1 MGGSAPP
8 WFSADYPDLA
18 AKREPFPGVER
29 YQTSYVRYGQ
39 AEEAMPGAWE
49 AEMCRRTMAENG
61 QDLHAFY
68 APGSLPETISL
79 RIIEAPAEFALPVKQ
94 DRRLFPCFKV
104 RVEAKHR
111 GPFSLPLTLRAHV
124 LTQQD
129 KEHIGTWVPP
139 EEDPNLDDKGQQR
152 SGTELKGLS
161 CIRHTWEPNA
171 RPHGFAQEMKKYQQ
185 QPMPMAPPLP
195 LVKPEPS
202 SSSFNGAMGPVG
214 MAGRAQAL
222 ADSYGMVD
230 SPSLS
235 GAPGAPG
242 GGRNMSNLFGG
253 DRPDPVVTLASSA
266 PLGSA
271 GAGRDSLEAVM
282 ESLINAGPLSNPG
295 TGGGVDGVGS
305 ETGSGKLVNHMRALQ
320 AQQQAALAAEQ
331 QAAAQAAALQAT
343 LQAQRAAQQDVGG
356 VDRRASTVPGNGAAQ
371 AANAE
376 SRGFISFQDY
386 EFTNLEFLKPTRMN
400 KVFMV
405 FTINIAGLDDLIYVA
420 FNVPT
425 IGICRAEQREKACK
439 KLNIDFKLL
448 SHFDH
453 AGNNSNNNHN
463 NNNNNNNG
471 GMHSDM
477 SKSLALRTNGPLGS
491 ALGGLPGVGPQ
502 SALPAVAGG
511 GGGLSVSRLNGGSHS
526 AGSAGDGSGEGSG
539 SASGEAKAT
548 GLALHEV
555 GMAQYATSQLQTA
568 PGQQQQMLQQM
579 NALKQQQQQAYGA
592 AQQDV
597 SYQLQQQRMV
607 LAAAQQ
613 QQQQQGLA
621 NGLVQGAPG
630 SGAGNGLGPTA
641 EFYMA
646 ANGSLPPPQSST
658 AGLGMDGAMAATRK
672 RDQGPKEEENCRFQP
687 VQQSDLPPYTA
698 FAGLTSSDVD
708 MLLPAPHSRMAMR
721 DFINDV
727 YESTGLHRKLT
738 HMDMQALLSQAGFP
752 SESMREHDTISQ
764 QQWDEFCAQ
773 FRNIV
778 GTLQQVASV
787 WNMED
792 PVVISGFDMDRAGT
806 INALVNEP
814 AGTFICRFSMSQPGC
829 LVLTCKVGPTHPR
842 ADAMGLVHAII
853 KIDDLHER
861 RVDTW
866 IRDYAGATHL
876 LDVYR
881 CKRVDKRKVFAT
893 NYTRLRGLEAGDVP
907 PQPPFAMTPGG
918 FM

>member
-1 MGGSAPP
+1 
-8 WFSADYPDLA
+8 
-18 AKREPFPGVER
+18 
-29 YQTSYVRYGQ
+29 
-39 AEEAMPGAWE
+39 
-49 AEMCRRTMAENG
+49 MAENG
-61 QDLHAFY
+61 QDLHTFY

-171 RPHGFAQEMKKYQQ
+171 RPEMKKYQQ
-185 QPMPMAPPLP
+185 QSAMAPPP
-195 LVKPEPS
+195 PGGGAVVKAEPS
-202 SSSFNGAMGPVG
+202 SSSFNGTMGPVSMG
-214 MAGRAQAL
+214 GRAQPL
-222 ADSYGMVD
+222 ADSFGMVD

-235 GAPGAPG
+235 AAPGA
-242 GGRNMSNLFGG
+242 GRNMANLFGG

-266 PLGSA
+266 PLGGA

-295 TGGGVDGVGS
+295 TGGVDSVGS
-305 ETGSGKLVNHMRALQ
+305 ETGSGKLVSHMRALQ

-331 QAAAQAAALQAT
+331 QAAAQAAALAAT
-343 LQAQRAAQQDVGG
+343 LQAQRAAQQTEAGG
-356 VDRRASTVPGNGAAQ
+356 RGGAAQGNGAA
-371 AANAE
+371 AAVNAE

-453 AGNNSNNNHN
+453 AGNNSNNNNNHN
-463 NNNNNNNG
+463 NNNNN
-471 GMHSDM
+471 SDIN
-477 SKSLALRTNGPLGS
+477 KSLALRANGPLGS
-491 ALGGLPGVGPQ
+491 ALGGLPGVAPQQ
-502 SALPAVAGG
+502 SALPSVAGA
-511 GGGLSVSRLNGGSHS
+511 GGGLSVSRLNGGSLS
-526 AGSAGDGSGEGSG
+526 AGSAGDGSGSGSG
-539 SASGEAKAT
+539 SASGEAKPMAM
-548 GLALHEV
+548 HDV

-568 PGQQQQMLQQM
+568 PGQQQQMMQQM
-579 NALKQQQQQAYGA
+579 NAMKQQQAYGA

-597 SYQLQQQRMV
+597 AFQLQQQQAQAQLQQQRMA

-613 QQQQQGLA
+613 QQQQGMA
-621 NGLVQGAPG
+621 NGLVPGAPG
-630 SGAGNGLGPTA
+630 SGGGAGNGLGPTA
-641 EFYMA
+641 EFYLA
-646 ANGSLPPPQSST
+646 ANGASLPPQQGSS
-658 AGLGMDGAMAATRK
+658 AGMGMDGGVGGMAGSRK
-672 RDQGPKEEENCRFQP
+672 RDQGPKEDENCRFQP

-893 NYTRLRGLEAGDVP
+893 NYTRLRGLEVGDVP
-907 PQPPFAMTPGG
+907 PPPPFAMTPGG

>member
-1 MGGSAPP
+1 MGGSTPP
-8 WFSADYPDLA
+8 WFSSDYPDLA
-18 AKREPFPGVER
+18 AKREPFPGVDR

-39 AEEAMPGAWE
+39 AEEALQGAWE
-49 AEMCRRTMAENG
+49 TETCRRTMAENG
-61 QDLHAFY
+61 QDLNAFY
-68 APGSLPETISL
+68 PPGSLPETISL

-139 EEDPNLDDKGQQR
+139 EEDPNIDDKSQQR
-152 SGTELKGLS
+152 CGTELKGLS
-161 CIRHTWEPNA
+161 VIRHTWEPNA
-171 RPHGFAQEMKKYQQ
+171 RPEMKKFQHQ
-185 QPMPMAPPLP
+185 LAMPPPAPSGGAT
-195 LVKPEPS
+195 VKAEPS
-202 SSSFNGAMGPVG
+202 NSSFNGAMGPG
-214 MAGRAQAL
+214 N
-222 ADSYGMVD
+222 
-230 SPSLS
+230 
-235 GAPGAPG
+235 
-242 GGRNMSNLFGG
+242 GRNMAHLFGG

-266 PLGSA
+266 PLGGA
-271 GAGRDSLEAVM
+271 GTGRDSLEAVM

-295 TGGGVDGVGS
+295 NGGGVDSVAS
-305 ETGSGKLVNHMRALQ
+305 ESNSGKLVNHMRTLQ

-343 LQAQRAAQQDVGG
+343 LQAQRAAAQAEAGG
-356 VDRRASTVPGNGAAQ
+356 VDRRASVAQGNGAA
-371 AANAE
+371 AASAE

-453 AGNNSNNNHN
+453 TGSNHANNNNNHN
-463 NNNNNNNG
+463 SNMN
-471 GMHSDM
+471 SDV
-477 SKSLALRTNGPLGS
+477 SKSLALRANGPLGS
-491 ALGGLPGVGPQ
+491 ALGGLPGVAPQ
-502 SALPAVAGG
+502 SAMPSSVAAG

-526 AGSAGDGSGEGSG
+526 AGSAGDGSGCGSG
-539 SASGEAKAT
+539 SASGEVKAT
-548 GLALHEV
+548 GGMGLHEV
-555 GMAQYATSQLQTA
+555 GMAQYATSQLQA
-568 PGQQQQMLQQM
+568 GPGQQQMMQQM
-579 NALKQQQQQAYGA
+579 NALKQQQQQQAYGA

-597 SYQLQQQRMV
+597 AFQLQQQQAQAQLQQQRMA

-613 QQQQQGLA
+613 QQQQGLG
-621 NGLVQGAPG
+621 NGMVPGAPG
-630 SGAGNGLGPTA
+630 SGGGAGNGLGPTA
-641 EFYMA
+641 EFYLA
-646 ANGSLPPPQSST
+646 ANGGSLPPPQGS
-658 AGLGMDGAMAATRK
+658 AVGMGIDNGMGAMASRK

-893 NYTRLRGLEAGDVP
+893 NYTRLRGLEVGDVP
-907 PQPPFAMTPGG
+907 PPAPFAMTPGG